1 MDSTLRPWQ
10 RYVLYVA
17 FTIYALAKLTVDL
30 GKLAGT
36 YYYNHKDTID
46 PAIARAVAATKTAAI
61 ATANTTIRIA
71 THPTTRQ
78 AIAAARWHVRNF
90 IYDQAGDYARPAG
103 TFVAYDVAIADDST
117 PTPQK
122 SATPTPTTIQS
133 IVETLR
139 SEYGNFFA
147 AREALGYQAAR
158 SWRELASAL

>member
-1 MDSTLRPWQ
+1 MDSALRPWQ

-36 YYYNHKDTID
+36 YYYANRSTID

-71 THPTTRQ
+71 THPTTQ
-78 AIAAARWHVRNF
+78 SAIAATRWHVRNF

-103 TFVAYDVAIADDST
+103 SFVSYDVAIADDS
-117 PTPQK
+117 TPQK